1 MIIKIKKITL
11 IDDDMEDDWFQWII
25 KLCIHLKQFYLYVIS
40 LKDLGSDGWSS
51 QVVVYSDRS
60 SWQ

>member
-1 MIIKIKKITL
+1 ML
-11 IDDDMEDDWFQWII
+11 MDNNMEDDWFQCII
-25 KLCIHLKQFYLYVIS
+25 ETCISLKQFYLYVIS
-40 LKDLGSDGWSS
+40 LKDLGSDGRSF